1 MGSDFYYNI
10 FRRCVEWG
18 VRILI
23 ISLSLWFFT
32 SISSKS
38 PGTLFVLIS
47 IGLALVEIFYWIL
60 TEEWF
65 LSDLSD
71 NLFDA
76 LYELDFEDYVY
87 SIKEV
92 IYNDGKTYYF
102 PMVKTIKHF
111 PTFYIRDDGN
121 QSEDDIDCYGS
132 QSEDDID
139 YWLSRLPGPKKDKKE
154 DAIFVI
160 EKYKEQIINERNR
173 KHGNK
178 VKAVNIINVIYK

>member
-18 VRILI
+18 IRILV
-23 ISLSLWFFT
+23 ISLLLWFFT

-38 PGTLFVLIS
+38 PGTLFILIS
-47 IGLALVEIFYWIL
+47 IGLALVEIFYWII

-76 LYELDFEDYVY
+76 LYELSFEDYVY

-102 PMVKTIKHF
+102 PMVKTINHF
-111 PTFYIRDDGN
+111 PTFYIRDDESQN
-121 QSEDDIDCYGS
+121 EDD
-132 QSEDDID
+132 DIE

-160 EKYKEQIINERNR
+160 EKYKKQIINERNR
-173 KHGNK
+173 THGDK